1 MLKKTKIKDDAFFLS
16 FLNLFEEIMLPPLW
30 LDRKDI
36 KQINFISEAILFE
49 IPQINFL
56 NILSNK
62 IIDILLIYNEFYIF
76 STY

>member
-36 KQINFISEAILFE
+36 KKINYISKAILVGIPPINFV
-49 IPQINFL
+49 
-56 NILSNK
+56 NILYQIK
-62 IIDILLIYNEFYIF
+62 
-76 STY
+76 